1 MKITD
6 LRIRELEGVMEHPDP
21 FWEERLVRPV
31 DIYPA
36 YRAEGASYSTAM
48 GDGRYRMRSAFLEIG
63 TDEGVTG
70 LSGPFSRHEAFIID
84 TQLRPIITGQDPIA
98 IELLWDQMYRLMVH
112 GRKGETMMA
121 VSVDSATCRPSLW
134 PASLSMLLIRSRC
147 SCT

>member
-48 GDGRYRMRSAFLEIG
+48 GGQGGPRTGPAREHRPRARSA
-63 TDEGVTG
+63 
-70 LSGPFSRHEAFIID
+70 R
-84 TQLRPIITGQDPIA
+84 R
-98 IELLWDQMYRLMVH
+98 
-112 GRKGETMMA
+112 
-121 VSVDSATCRPSLW
+121 
-134 PASLSMLLIRSRC
+134 
-147 SCT
+147 